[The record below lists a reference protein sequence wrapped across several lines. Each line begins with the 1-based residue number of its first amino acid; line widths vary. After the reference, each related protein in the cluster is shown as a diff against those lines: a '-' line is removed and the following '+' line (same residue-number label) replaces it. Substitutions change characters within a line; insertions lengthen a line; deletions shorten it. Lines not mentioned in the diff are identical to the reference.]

1 MGDKYDIA
9 SLKMSSNDR
18 YLRTPT
24 QTNHSITDVA
34 ESTHIAFTNTTEED
48 TDARK
53 RIVWGA
59 QKYGP
64 LSYRPP
70 PPPPISGSFRGHFPA
85 FAFGFEKCKG
95 GAQYDVVFASSTTMY
110 RPARTA
116 YVFSNMCS
124 QLNFCK
130 YPERLIRNWE
140 LQVSWQTW

>member
-1 MGDKYDIA
+1 
-9 SLKMSSNDR
+9 MSSNDR

-70 PPPPISGSFRGHFPA
+70 PPPDFRIVPRTLPSFCFWLRKMQGRGA
-85 FAFGFEKCKG
+85 
-95 GAQYDVVFASSTTMY
+95 V
-110 RPARTA
+110 
-116 YVFSNMCS
+116 
-124 QLNFCK
+124 
-130 YPERLIRNWE
+130 
-140 LQVSWQTW
+140 